1 MNEDLKKLTGK
12 NKNDYETAAKNLVD
26 LPDVELFKELVENDG
41 FLFDFVK
48 QNTAQRIENA
58 VNETNYKNLLKFL
71 KYYSPSYEDAIINSL
86 VRYSDEDV
94 TDTMLEKLENG
105 TDEEKI
111 YASKYFSYVH
121 DPLSFEYLKKYAYSD
136 NEFLSHNCASAL
148 AACNDR
154 EAYFEAIEKLKS
166 NDDFEKLAAVK
177 FLTAYG
183 EKDAVN
189 EILCAMK
196 NSAMSENIAGE
207 IPYLVSI
214 FELLDKNY
222 TDGLIVL
229 NNIINGLGEIFP
241 LSTVFDYELF
251 DVFERLIHNF
261 NDSQGAV
268 VILNAKEKFEILTEN
283 DEYLF
288 DEDKETKNEVQD
300 IKRLLNGV
308 NKKDLEKYVNLELNE
323 NSPFVYT
330 ALDFATDVMAVKEL
344 LKSNSQTLILKTAE
358 VLKSLNSF
366 DETAKTVAL
375 LKVTDINIKAIIRA
389 L

>member
-12 NKNDYETAAKNLVD
+12 NKNDYETAAKNLVN
-26 LPDVELFKELVENDG
+26 LPDVEFFKELVENDG

>member
-12 NKNDYETAAKNLVD
+12 NKNDYETAAKNLVN

-136 NEFLSHNCASAL
+136 NEFLAHNGASAL

>member
-1 MNEDLKKLTGK
+1 
-12 NKNDYETAAKNLVD
+12 
-26 LPDVELFKELVENDG
+26 
-41 FLFDFVK
+41 
-48 QNTAQRIENA
+48 
-58 VNETNYKNLLKFL
+58 
-71 KYYSPSYEDAIINSL
+71 
-86 VRYSDEDV
+86 
-94 TDTMLEKLENG
+94 MLEKLENG

>member
-12 NKNDYETAAKNLVD
+12 NKNDYETAAKNLVN
-26 LPDVELFKELVENDG
+26 LPDVELFKELVENDD

>member
-12 NKNDYETAAKNLVD
+12 NKNDYETAAKNLVN

-261 NDSQGAV
+261 DDSQGAV